1 MSLYKIFHNPR
12 CSKSRQTLQLLKD
25 NNCKI
30 EIISYLEIDLKV
42 SLIKDILKKLTLK
55 PRDILRKGEQE
66 YKDNN
71 LKKDNLSEEDLIN
84 YMIKYPKLIE
94 RPIVVKGDK
103 AVIGRPPE
111 KVLELVEAKK
121 ITAGHAKIL
130 VGLENALFLANKII
144 EKKLSVRQTENFVKI
159 FKKGNKKRNQSKDP
173 NISDLENFI

>member
-1 MSLYKIFHNPR
+1 MSVYKIFHNPR
-12 CSKSRQTLQLLKD
+12 CSKSRQALQLLKD

-30 EIISYLEIDLKV
+30 EIISYLEIDLEV
-42 SLIKDILKKLTLK
+42 SLIEDIIKKLALK
-55 PRDILRKGEQE
+55 PRDILRKSEQE

-111 KVLELVEAKK
+111 NVLEL
-121 ITAGHAKIL
+121 I
-130 VGLENALFLANKII
+130 
-144 EKKLSVRQTENFVKI
+144 
-159 FKKGNKKRNQSKDP
+159 
-173 NISDLENFI
+173 

>member
-1 MSLYKIFHNPR
+1 MSVYKIFHNPR
-12 CSKSRQTLQLLKD
+12 CSKSRQTLKLLKD

-55 PRDILRKGEQE
+55 ARDILRKGEQE

-84 YMIKYPKLIE
+84 FMIKHPKLIE

-111 KVLELVEAKK
+111 KVLEL
-121 ITAGHAKIL
+121 I
-130 VGLENALFLANKII
+130 
-144 EKKLSVRQTENFVKI
+144 
-159 FKKGNKKRNQSKDP
+159 
-173 NISDLENFI
+173 

>member
-1 MSLYKIFHNPR
+1 MSVYKIFHNPR
-12 CSKSRQTLQLLKD
+12 CSKSRQTLQLLKE

-42 SLIKDILKKLTLK
+42 SLIKELLKQLTLK

-94 RPIVVKGDK
+94 RPIVIKGDK
-103 AVIGRPPE
+103 AVIGRPLE
-111 KVLELVEAKK
+111 KVLEL
-121 ITAGHAKIL
+121 I
-130 VGLENALFLANKII
+130 
-144 EKKLSVRQTENFVKI
+144 
-159 FKKGNKKRNQSKDP
+159 
-173 NISDLENFI
+173 